1 MLQNADER
9 VIKNSLNL
17 FLVLFLL
24 IGAILGGAIAIFY
37 RAELNTYISELKVR
51 ERYTIELQSSVIGN
65 EFDSIVSDLLFLAN
79 QNELFHY
86 CESGTQDGSENIAEE
101 YKVLARTKRI
111 YDQIRYLGAGGMEL
125 VRVNFNS
132 GKPEIVPHKY
142 LQNKSKRYYFK
153 DAFRLQENEIFVSP
167 LDLNIERG
175 KIEQPL
181 KPMIRFATPVFDEKD
196 EKRGIVLLN
205 YLAENL
211 LERIAR
217 IGSESHSTKMLLNSD
232 GYWLLSP
239 NKEEEWGFMFEEL
252 SKTSFALAYP
262 DEWKTMRDNQAGQM
276 QNRNGLF
283 TYTTVY
289 PLQEGFQSSSG
300 SNKPYAPSV
309 KSLNTSDYFWVLV
322 SHIPP
327 GIMGDYSH
335 NLVLKLF
342 VLGAGLFVLISFGA
356 WFLAL
361 AITKR
366 RIYQAQL
373 IAMALYDSLTG
384 LPNRKLFFDRLTLGL
399 EQAERRK
406 CRLGL
411 LYIDLDGFKKVN
423 DTMGHEVGDELLIR
437 VGELFTR
444 CLRKSDTVAR
454 LGGDEFAVI
463 LSEINNLEDCKLAA
477 DKILKALADPI
488 MVKAGLVSIG
498 ASIGAAV
505 YPDHETNREK
515 LIKRADMAMYK
526 AKGQAKDSS
535 VVVNLE

>member
-1 MLQNADER
+1 MLQNAGER

-17 FLVLFLL
+17 FLVLFLV
-24 IGAILGGAIAIFY
+24 IGAVLGGAIAIFY
-37 RAELNTYISELKVR
+37 RSELNTYVNELKVR
-51 ERYTIELQSSVIGN
+51 ERFTLELQSSVIGD
-65 EFDSIVSDLLFLAN
+65 EFDSVISDLLFLAN
-79 QNELFHY
+79 QNELFDY
-86 CESGTQDGSENIAEE
+86 CESGIKGGTAEIADE
-101 YKVLARTKRI
+101 YKALARTKRI
-111 YDQIRYLGAGGMEL
+111 YDQIRYLGASGMEM

-132 GKPEIVPHKY
+132 GKPEAVTDKD
-142 LQNKSKRYYFK
+142 LQNKAKRYYFK
-153 DAFRLQENEIFVSP
+153 DAFRLQKNEIFISP
-167 LDLNIERG
+167 LDLNVERG
-175 KIEQPL
+175 KIEQPF

-196 EKRGIVLLN
+196 KKRGIVLLN

-217 IGSESHSTKMLLNSD
+217 IGSESHSSKMLINSD

-239 NKEEEWGFMFEEL
+239 HMEEEWGFMFEEL
-252 SKTSFALAYP
+252 NNSSFALTYP
-262 DEWKTMRDNQAGQM
+262 DEWKVMRNKETGQL
-276 QNRNGLF
+276 QNHNGLF

-309 KSLNTSDYFWVLV
+309 KSINTSDYFWVLV

-327 GIMGDYSH
+327 GIMGEYSH

-342 VLGAGLFVLISFGA
+342 SLGAGLFVLISFGA
-356 WFLAL
+356 WLLAL

-384 LPNRKLFFDRLTLGL
+384 LPNRKLFFDHLTLGL
-399 EQAERRK
+399 EQAARHKR
-406 CRLGL
+406 RLGL

-423 DTMGHEVGDELLIR
+423 DTMGHDAGDELLIR
-437 VGELFTR
+437 VGELFIS

-463 LSEINNLEDCKLAA
+463 LTEISDLGDCKLTA
-477 DKILKALADPI
+477 DKILKALAEPI
-488 MVKAGLVSIG
+488 MIKSGLVSIG
-498 ASIGAAV
+498 ASIGVAV

-515 LIKRADMAMYK
+515 LIRWADMAMYK
-526 AKGQAKDSS
+526 AKKQAKDSH
-535 VVVNLE
+535 VVANIE